1 MSRTSKADLPRLRV
15 GETAEELRHATWLEL
30 LYDLVFVVAV
40 AELAHLLADDLS
52 ISGTLAFAGLFVPV
66 WWAWTGQTFYA
77 NRFDTDDT
85 VHRLMSVAQLLA
97 VALLASAIGHVDERG
112 HVFALAYAAVRF
124 VLVLEYVRARR
135 YVPAARP
142 LIDHYLA
149 GFSLAVALW
158 VLSVAFE
165 DTTRY
170 TIWGIALVVD
180 LTTPLLSRKQ
190 QAGLPPQSQHL
201 PERFGLFVVIVLGE
215 AVAGIVKG
223 LVDNDG
229 VLIPLAIAA
238 AGIVVVVAIWWV
250 YFADLAEAVTA
261 RTRFAGQVWV
271 YGHLALFISVTAT
284 GVGIEHAIAHPD
296 LDRPT
301 AWLLPLAVAGAFL
314 SLALLHAASSQW
326 VRTLPRLAGAAL
338 CVLAAVFG
346 GAVPVLALLVPTVVA
361 AVQLLL
367 ELTPERRA
375 RYFQEREEAALEE
388 LEEDVEELQER
399 GVRVPDMGG
408 PPVPGQAGRG
418 QVGAGPSAS

>member
-52 ISGTLAFAGLFVPV
+52 INGTLAFAGLFVPV

-97 VALLASAIGHVDERG
+97 VAVLASAIGHVDERG

-124 VLVLEYVRARR
+124 VLVLEYLRARR
-135 YVPAARP
+135 YVPEARP

-149 GFSLAVALW
+149 GFSLAIALW
-158 VLSVAFE
+158 VVSVGLE
-165 DTTRY
+165 DGARY
-170 TIWGIALVVD
+170 TVWGLALLID
-180 LTTPLLSRKQ
+180 LATPLLSRKQ

-223 LVDNDG
+223 LVANDG
-229 VLIPLAIAA
+229 TLVPLSVAA

-271 YGHLALFISVTAT
+271 YGHLVLFVSVTAM
-284 GVGIEHAIAHPD
+284 GVGVEHAIAHPD
-296 LDRPT
+296 LDRAT
-301 AWLLPLAVAGAFL
+301 AWLLPLSVATAFL
-314 SLALLHAASSQW
+314 ALALLHAASSQW
-326 VRTLPRLAGAAL
+326 VRTLPRLAGAAV
-338 CVLAAVFG
+338 CVVAALLG
-346 GAVPVLALLVPTVVA
+346 GVAPLLALLVPAVVA

-375 RYFQEREEAALEE
+375 RYFEEREEAAVEE
-388 LEEDVEELQER
+388 LEEDVAELEER
-399 GVRVPDMGG
+399 GLQ
-408 PPVPGQAGRG
+408 PPVPGQPDRG
-418 QVGAGPSAS
+418 SVGAGPG